1 MKRIIL
7 ISGLLTVFTLKTV
20 TAEGPYVKESVTS
33 TTGSVVSLTNE
44 TFKKQVFNYTV
55 NKDWKYEGTMPAII
69 DFYANWCAPCRQLSP
84 VVEELAREYAGKL
97 IVYKVDT
104 DKERQLAQSLGIT
117 SLPTLLFIPAKGK
130 PQVATGALPKSV
142 LVQAINEVL
151 LVK

>member
-7 ISGLLTVFTLKTV
+7 ISGLLIILAFNSAV
-20 TAEGPYVKESVTS
+20 AEGPSIKGPGPFAS
-33 TTGSVVSLTNE
+33 GSVVYLTNE

-69 DFYANWCAPCRQLSP
+69 DFYADWCAPCRQLSP

-97 IVYKVDT
+97 VVYKVDT
-104 DKERQLAQSLGIT
+104 EKERQLAQSLGIT
-117 SLPTLLFIPAKGK
+117 SLPTLIFIPAKGK
-130 PQVATGALPKSV
+130 PQVATGALPKNV
-142 LVQAINEVL
+142 LVKAINEVL